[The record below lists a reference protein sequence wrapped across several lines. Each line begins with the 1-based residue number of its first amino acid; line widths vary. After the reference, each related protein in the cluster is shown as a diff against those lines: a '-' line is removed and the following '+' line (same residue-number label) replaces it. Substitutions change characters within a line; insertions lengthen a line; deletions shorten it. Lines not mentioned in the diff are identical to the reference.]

1 MLVGGEGSVRAKDE
15 ETGDA
20 HRANGESGEGRRVA
34 EAEGG
39 DVVLPVGADDVGL
52 VAAAVA
58 QGDFEA
64 GWPGGAGAGACD
76 HCGARG
82 RGGARRGQEGEKGGG
97 ADRASW

>member
-1 MLVGGEGSVRAKDE
+1 MRVAGEGIVRTKGE
-15 ETGDA
+15 EMGDA

-39 DVVLPVGADDVGL
+39 DIVLTVGADDVGL

-64 GWPGGAGAGACD
+64 DWPGGAGAGACD
-76 HCGARG
+76 HCGASG
-82 RGGARRGQEGEKGGG
+82 RGGARRGQEGKKGGG
-97 ADRASW
+97 ANRASW

>member
-39 DVVLPVGADDVGL
+39 DVVLAVGADDVGL

-58 QGDFEA
+58 KGDLEV
-64 GWPGGAGAGACD
+64 GRPGAAGASAFD
-76 HCGARG
+76 HCRAGGGPRG
-82 RGGARRGQEGEKGGG
+82 CGGARRGKEGEMGG
-97 ADRASW
+97 

>member
-1 MLVGGEGSVRAKDE
+1 MRVAGEGIVRTKDE
-15 ETGDA
+15 EMGDA

-39 DVVLPVGADDVGL
+39 DVVLTVGADDVGL

-58 QGDFEA
+58 QGDFEV

-76 HCGARG
+76 HCGASGGPRG
-82 RGGARRGQEGEKGGG
+82 WGGARRGKEGEKGG
-97 ADRASW
+97 